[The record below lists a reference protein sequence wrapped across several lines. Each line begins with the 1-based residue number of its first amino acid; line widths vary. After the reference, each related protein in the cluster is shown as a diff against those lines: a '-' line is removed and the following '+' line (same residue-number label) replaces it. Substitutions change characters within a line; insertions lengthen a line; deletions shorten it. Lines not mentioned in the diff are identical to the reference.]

1 MIIAEGI
8 FKTYKGGVTALNGV
22 DLSISRGDSF
32 SLLGPNGAG
41 KSSLVSILSAL
52 SRPTTGLVRVDGE
65 NPLTNPR
72 DIMRKIGVAPQNIC
86 LDPAESPLHLLELQG
101 KLFGMGRSS
110 RVRADELISLF
121 RLENEAGKKI
131 STMSGGNQRRLH
143 IALSLVHRPT
153 ILFLDEPTVGMDPE
167 SRAVF
172 WDSIASLNRS
182 DKTTVFLTTQYLD
195 EAEKHTRS
203 MALLING
210 KIEWEGSVAEF
221 KKTISPDAKKNTQI
235 ESSLEESYLHFIA
248 HYRAQEK
255 SA

>member
-1 MIIAEGI
+1 
-8 FKTYKGGVTALNGV
+8 
-22 DLSISRGDSF
+22 
-32 SLLGPNGAG
+32 
-41 KSSLVSILSAL
+41 
-52 SRPTTGLVRVDGE
+52 
-65 NPLTNPR
+65 
-72 DIMRKIGVAPQNIC
+72 MRKIGVAPQNIC
-86 LDPAESPLHLLELQG
+86 LDPAETPSRLLELQG

-110 RVRADELISLF
+110 RARADELISLF
-121 RLENEAGKKI
+121 HLENEAGRNI

-210 KIEWEGSVAEF
+210 KIEWKGSVSEF
-221 KKTISPDAKKNTQI
+221 KKTISPDAGKNAQI

-248 HYRAQEK
+248 RYRAQEK